1 MRTYAHEFKIEAV
14 KLAKELGV
22 TKAAKELNIP
32 SGTLDT
38 WISKAKNGTL
48 SGVGTPP
55 RAALALAEENKRLAQ
70 ENKELKRT
78 NEILSKA
85 AAFFAQSQKK

>member
-1 MRTYAHEFKIEAV
+1 MRTYDIGFKNEAV
-14 KLAKELGV
+14 KLAGEIGS

-38 WISKAKNGTL
+38 WISKAKNGTMPGAGTEPKKAL
-48 SGVGTPP
+48 S
-55 RAALALAEENKRLAQ
+55 LAEENKRLQQ
-70 ENKELKRT
+70 ENRELRQT

-85 AAFFAQSQKK
+85 AAFFAQSRKK

>member
-1 MRTYAHEFKIEAV
+1 MRTYDADFKIEAV
-14 KLAKELGV
+14 KLANEVGK

-38 WISKAKNGTL
+38 WVYKAKNGTL
-48 SGVGTPP
+48 AGAGTSPK
-55 RAALALAEENKRLAQ
+55 AALSLAEENKRLKQ
-70 ENKELKRT
+70 ENKELKRA
-78 NEILSKA
+78 NGILSKA

>member
-1 MRTYAHEFKIEAV
+1 MRTYEATFKHEAV
-14 KLAKELGV
+14 KLAEEIGA

-38 WISKAKNGTL
+38 WLYKAKQGTL
-48 SGVGTPP
+48 PGAGTTPK
-55 RAALALAEENKRLAQ
+55 RALNLAQ
-70 ENKELKRT
+70 ENKRLQQEVRELRRT